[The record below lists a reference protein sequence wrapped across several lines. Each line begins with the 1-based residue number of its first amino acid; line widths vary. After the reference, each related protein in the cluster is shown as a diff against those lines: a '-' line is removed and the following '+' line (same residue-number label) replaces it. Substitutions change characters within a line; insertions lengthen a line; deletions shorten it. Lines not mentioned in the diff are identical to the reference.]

1 MSYNNRNV
9 KSEDDDLKFIP
20 LNVRE
25 PFIDK
30 DSSWFPVI
38 DLNLPSFS
46 NIPQGFV
53 LGFTAQTDNS
63 NLVGT
68 PLKTL
73 DYVQSNNLNVK
84 DTENPIE
91 KKQFEE
97 DFNLYYPSETLGE
110 ELPSYNKEDKC
121 KKINTSTENINKNNI
136 NKSSQIQ
143 DMTNPQMQG
152 MGNPQM
158 QGINNPQMQDMTN
171 INNQGMNSLKTQ
183 DINQKDNNI
192 NKKSME
198 NRSSDFIEPIHMELL
213 RNLDFESYLDT
224 EYRGDEESKIKDID
238 RIFNIIKDDKSIVD
252 TLKAYNL
259 PKPIYDLI
267 IKKIIKLTLENSKY
281 KWGD

>member
-121 KKINTSTENINKNNI
+121 KKINASEESTNKNNI
-136 NKSSQIQ
+136 SNISK
-143 DMTNPQMQG
+143 NPQVQG
-152 MGNPQM
+152 MNQGMNNSEM
-158 QGINNPQMQDMTN
+158 QGINNLEAQGINNPKTQEMDN
-171 INNQGMNSLKTQ
+171 INNQGTKIQ
-183 DINQKDNNI
+183 DMI
-192 NKKSME
+192 
-198 NRSSDFIEPIHMELL
+198 
-213 RNLDFESYLDT
+213 
-224 EYRGDEESKIKDID
+224 
-238 RIFNIIKDDKSIVD
+238 
-252 TLKAYNL
+252 
-259 PKPIYDLI
+259 
-267 IKKIIKLTLENSKY
+267 
-281 KWGD
+281 

>member
-68 PLKTL
+68 RLKTL

-121 KKINTSTENINKNNI
+121 KKINASEESTNKNNI
-136 NKSSQIQ
+136 SNISK
-143 DMTNPQMQG
+143 NPQVQG
-152 MGNPQM
+152 MNQGMNNSEM
-158 QGINNPQMQDMTN
+158 QGINNLEAQGINNPKTQEMDN
-171 INNQGMNSLKTQ
+171 INNQGTKIQDMNMK
-183 DINQKDNNI
+183 N
-192 NKKSME
+192 
-198 NRSSDFIEPIHMELL
+198 SSGDLAEPIHMKLL